1 MDATT
6 AKLRAESLI
15 RRTEIL
21 RERTSY
27 KGLRA
32 SPSFVSFDAKP
43 FVPNVHVGY
52 VIGKTLVKSVRHTED
67 GPHTKIR
74 KIFEKSRAD
83 LYKRLTLAFNNDC
96 GCGCDGECQ

>member
-21 RERTSY
+21 RERTSF

-32 SPSFVSFDAKP
+32 PADFVSFDPKP
-43 FVPNVHVGY
+43 FVADTHIGY
-52 VIGKTLVKSVRHTED
+52 VVGKTLVKSVRHLND

-74 KIFEKSRAD
+74 KIFDKSRAD
-83 LYKRLTLAFNNDC
+83 LHKRLTLAFNNDC
-96 GCGCDGECQ
+96 GCGCDGEC